1 MTGVGSGG
9 PDEDLLAPDQLGAR
23 DDPDRRTDGAAVVEE
38 LEALRK
44 EREELSRQLAEAHEE
59 IELLSARIAVTVAR
73 DEHAIEALTQAAV
86 KSGELQ
92 KEIDALRRSMSWRVT
107 SVLRWVSRK
116 ARGLGRRV
124 VRKALGR

>member
-1 MTGVGSGG
+1 MRGVANNGPADQDLMASPEHAGADSGAQR
-9 PDEDLLAPDQLGAR
+9 DELGALRAER
-23 DDPDRRTDGAAVVEE
+23 DALAEE
-38 LEALRK
+38 LEAAR
-44 EREELSRQLAEAHEE
+44 AE

-92 KEIDALRRSMSWRVT
+92 QEIDALRRSMSWRVT

-116 ARGLGRRV
+116 ARGLARRV
-124 VRKALGR
+124 VRRALSR